1 MFCYQT
7 CKHKLVANTYING
20 MVNYLKRLK
29 KYRFILLLILSLTLL
44 GARIN
49 NVFPQSIKSRISRG
63 ETVNIL
69 LMGVDARPGEEQNTR
84 SDVMV
89 LASINYKLDKI
100 VLLSIPR
107 DTRIEG
113 RDRTGKINM
122 INQLKGPEESCKEVS
137 RLLEKDVEYYVITNF
152 EGFEKM
158 IDTLG
163 GVDMNVDI
171 NLRSYTNGVFLE
183 KGNRH
188 LNGKEALTYA
198 RFRETQQGDIG
209 RTARQ
214 QNLLKALAQQLGR
227 KENVARL
234 PRLLAQLRENVH
246 SNISL
251 SDIVYLAN
259 LIPGLKEDD
268 IINQTLPGYH
278 YVDPYSGASYWEVDR
293 EIARSIIDSLFK
305 GERFEVYLEAPPWAR
320 DY

>member
-1 MFCYQT
+1 M
-7 CKHKLVANTYING
+7 
-20 MVNYLKRLK
+20 KRLK
-29 KYRFILLLILSLTLL
+29 KYRLILLLILSLTLV
-44 GARIN
+44 GAEINSVFPHSIKIRIN
-49 NVFPQSIKSRISRG
+49 RG
-63 ETVNIL
+63 EIINIL

-89 LASINYKLDKI
+89 VASINFKLDKI

-113 RDRTGKINM
+113 WDRTGKINM

-137 RLLEKDVEYYVITNF
+137 RLLDKDVEYYIITNF

-163 GVDMNVDI
+163 GVDMYVDI
-171 NLRSYTNGVFLE
+171 DLRSYTNGVFLE
-183 KGNRH
+183 KGNHH

-214 QNLLKALAQQLGR
+214 QNLLKALARQLGR
-227 KENVARL
+227 KENVASL
-234 PRLLAQLRENVH
+234 PRLLSQLRENVQ

-251 SDIVYLAN
+251 SDTVYLAN

-293 EIARSIIDSLFK
+293 EIARNIIDSLFK
-305 GERFEVYLEAPPWAR
+305 GERFEVHLQAPPWAR

>member
-1 MFCYQT
+1 
-7 CKHKLVANTYING
+7 

-44 GARIN
+44 GAGIN
-49 NVFPQSIKSRISRG
+49 NVFPQSIKSRINRG

-84 SDVMV
+84 SDTMV
-89 LASINYKLDKI
+89 VASINYKLDKI

-113 RDRTGKINM
+113 WDRTGKINM

-183 KGNRH
+183 KGYRH

-214 QNLLKALAQQLGR
+214 QNLLKALAEQLGR

-234 PRLLAQLRENVH
+234 PRLLAQLRENVQ

-278 YVDPYSGASYWEVDR
+278 YVDPYSGTSYWEVDR

-305 GERFEVYLEAPPWAR
+305 GERFEVHLQAPPWAR

>member
-1 MFCYQT
+1 
-7 CKHKLVANTYING
+7 

-29 KYRFILLLILSLTLL
+29 KYRLILLLILSLTLV
-44 GARIN
+44 GAEINSVFPHSIKIRIN
-49 NVFPQSIKSRISRG
+49 RG
-63 ETVNIL
+63 EIINIL

-89 LASINYKLDKI
+89 VASINFKLDKI

-113 RDRTGKINM
+113 WDRTGKINM

-137 RLLEKDVEYYVITNF
+137 RLLDKDVEYYIITNF

-163 GVDMNVDI
+163 GVDMYVDI
-171 NLRSYTNGVFLE
+171 DLRSYTNGVFLE
-183 KGNRH
+183 KGNHH

-214 QNLLKALAQQLGR
+214 QNLLKALARQLGR
-227 KENVARL
+227 KENVASL
-234 PRLLAQLRENVH
+234 PRLLSQLRENVQ

-293 EIARSIIDSLFK
+293 EIARSIIDSLFM
-305 GERFEVYLEAPPWAR
+305 GERFEVHLQAPPWAR

>member
-1 MFCYQT
+1 
-7 CKHKLVANTYING
+7 

-29 KYRFILLLILSLTLL
+29 KYRLILLLILSLTLV
-44 GARIN
+44 GAEINSVFPHSIKIRIN
-49 NVFPQSIKSRISRG
+49 RG
-63 ETVNIL
+63 EIINIL

-89 LASINYKLDKI
+89 VASINFKLDKI

-113 RDRTGKINM
+113 WDRTGKINM

-137 RLLEKDVEYYVITNF
+137 RLLDKDVEYYIITNF

-163 GVDMNVDI
+163 GVDMYVDI
-171 NLRSYTNGVFLE
+171 DLRSYTNGVFLE
-183 KGNRH
+183 KGNHH

-214 QNLLKALAQQLGR
+214 QNLLKALARQLGR
-227 KENVARL
+227 KENVASL
-234 PRLLAQLRENVH
+234 PRLLSQLRENVQ

-251 SDIVYLAN
+251 SDIVHLAN

-305 GERFEVYLEAPPWAR
+305 GERFEVHLQAPPWAR

>member
-1 MFCYQT
+1 M
-7 CKHKLVANTYING
+7 
-20 MVNYLKRLK
+20 KRLK
-29 KYRFILLLILSLTLL
+29 KYRLILLLILSLTLV
-44 GARIN
+44 GAEINSVFPHSIKIRIN
-49 NVFPQSIKSRISRG
+49 RG
-63 ETVNIL
+63 EIINIL

-89 LASINYKLDKI
+89 VASINFKLDKI

-113 RDRTGKINM
+113 WDRTGKINM

-137 RLLEKDVEYYVITNF
+137 RLLDKDVEYYIITNF

-163 GVDMNVDI
+163 GVDMYVDI
-171 NLRSYTNGVFLE
+171 DLRSYTNGVFLE
-183 KGNRH
+183 KGNHH

-214 QNLLKALAQQLGR
+214 QNLLKALARQLGR
-227 KENVARL
+227 KENVASL
-234 PRLLAQLRENVH
+234 PRLLSQLRENVQ

-251 SDIVYLAN
+251 SDTVYLAN

-293 EIARSIIDSLFK
+293 EIARSIIDSLFM
-305 GERFEVYLEAPPWAR
+305 GERFEVHLQAPPWAR

>member
-1 MFCYQT
+1 
-7 CKHKLVANTYING
+7 
-20 MVNYLKRLK
+20 LKRLK
-29 KYRFILLLILSLTLL
+29 KYRLILLLILSLTLV
-44 GARIN
+44 GAEINSVFPHSIKIRIN
-49 NVFPQSIKSRISRG
+49 RG
-63 ETVNIL
+63 EIINIL

-89 LASINYKLDKI
+89 VASINFKLDKI

-113 RDRTGKINM
+113 WDRTGKINM

-137 RLLEKDVEYYVITNF
+137 RLLDKDVEYYIITNF

-163 GVDMNVDI
+163 GVDMYVDI
-171 NLRSYTNGVFLE
+171 DLRSYTNGVFLE
-183 KGNRH
+183 KGNHH

-214 QNLLKALAQQLGR
+214 QNLLKALARQLGR
-227 KENVARL
+227 KENVASL
-234 PRLLAQLRENVH
+234 PRLLSQLRENVQ

-251 SDIVYLAN
+251 SDTVYLAN

-293 EIARSIIDSLFK
+293 EIARSIIDSLFM
-305 GERFEVYLEAPPWAR
+305 GERFEVHLQAPPWAR

>member
-1 MFCYQT
+1 M
-7 CKHKLVANTYING
+7 
-20 MVNYLKRLK
+20 KRLK
-29 KYRFILLLILSLTLL
+29 KYRLILLLILSLTLV
-44 GARIN
+44 GAEINSVFPHSIKIRIN
-49 NVFPQSIKSRISRG
+49 RG
-63 ETVNIL
+63 EIINIL

-89 LASINYKLDKI
+89 VASINFKLDKI

-113 RDRTGKINM
+113 WDRTGKINM

-137 RLLEKDVEYYVITNF
+137 RLLDKDVEYYIITNF

-163 GVDMNVDI
+163 GVDMYVDI
-171 NLRSYTNGVFLE
+171 DLRSYTNGVFLE
-183 KGNRH
+183 KGNHH

-214 QNLLKALAQQLGR
+214 QNLLKALARQLGR
-227 KENVARL
+227 KENVASL
-234 PRLLAQLRENVH
+234 PRLLSQLRENVQ

-251 SDIVYLAN
+251 SDTVYLAN

-305 GERFEVYLEAPPWAR
+305 GERFEVHLQAPPWAR

>member
-1 MFCYQT
+1 MT
-7 CKHKLVANTYING
+7 
-20 MVNYLKRLK
+20 
-29 KYRFILLLILSLTLL
+29 
-44 GARIN
+44 
-49 NVFPQSIKSRISRG
+49 
-63 ETVNIL
+63 
-69 LMGVDARPGEEQNTR
+69 
-84 SDVMV
+84 
-89 LASINYKLDKI
+89 
-100 VLLSIPR
+100 
-107 DTRIEG
+107 
-113 RDRTGKINM
+113 
-122 INQLKGPEESCKEVS
+122 NQLKGPEESCNEVS
-137 RLLEKDVEYYVITNF
+137 RLLEKDVEHYVITNF

-163 GVDMNVDI
+163 GVDMYVDI
-171 NLRSYTNGVFLE
+171 DLKSYTNGVFLE

-214 QNLLKALAQQLGR
+214 QNLLKALARQLGR
-227 KENVARL
+227 KQNVARL
-234 PRLLAQLRENVH
+234 PRLLAQLRENVQ

-259 LIPGLKEDD
+259 LVPGLREDD

-305 GERFEVYLEAPPWAR
+305 GERFEVHLQAPPWAR

>member
-1 MFCYQT
+1 
-7 CKHKLVANTYING
+7 
-20 MVNYLKRLK
+20 
-29 KYRFILLLILSLTLL
+29 
-44 GARIN
+44 
-49 NVFPQSIKSRISRG
+49 
-63 ETVNIL
+63 
-69 LMGVDARPGEEQNTR
+69 MGVDARPGEEQNTR

-89 LASINYKLDKI
+89 VASINFKLDKI

-113 RDRTGKINM
+113 WDRTGKINM

-137 RLLEKDVEYYVITNF
+137 RLLDKDVEYYIITNF

-163 GVDMNVDI
+163 GVDMYVDI
-171 NLRSYTNGVFLE
+171 DLRSYTNGVFLE
-183 KGNRH
+183 KGNHH

-214 QNLLKALAQQLGR
+214 QNLLKALARQLGR
-227 KENVARL
+227 KENVASL
-234 PRLLAQLRENVH
+234 PRLLSQLRENVQ

-251 SDIVYLAN
+251 SDTVYLAN

-293 EIARSIIDSLFK
+293 EIARSIIDSLFM
-305 GERFEVYLEAPPWAR
+305 GERFEVHLQAPPWAM

>member
-1 MFCYQT
+1 M
-7 CKHKLVANTYING
+7 
-20 MVNYLKRLK
+20 KRLK
-29 KYRFILLLILSLTLL
+29 KYRLILLLILSLTLV
-44 GARIN
+44 GAEINSVFPHSIKIRIN
-49 NVFPQSIKSRISRG
+49 RG
-63 ETVNIL
+63 EIINIL

-89 LASINYKLDKI
+89 VASINFKLDKI

-113 RDRTGKINM
+113 WDRTGKINM

-137 RLLEKDVEYYVITNF
+137 RLLDKDVEYYIITNF

-163 GVDMNVDI
+163 GVDMYVDI
-171 NLRSYTNGVFLE
+171 DLRSYTNGVFLE
-183 KGNRH
+183 KGNHH

-214 QNLLKALAQQLGR
+214 QNLLKALARQLGR
-227 KENVARL
+227 KENVASL
-234 PRLLAQLRENVH
+234 PRLLSQLRENVQ

-251 SDIVYLAN
+251 SDTVYLAN

-305 GERFEVYLEAPPWAR
+305 GERFEVHLQAPPWAM

>member
-1 MFCYQT
+1 
-7 CKHKLVANTYING
+7 

-29 KYRFILLLILSLTLL
+29 KYRLILLLILSLTLV
-44 GARIN
+44 GAEINSVFPHSIKIRIN
-49 NVFPQSIKSRISRG
+49 RG
-63 ETVNIL
+63 EIINIL

-89 LASINYKLDKI
+89 VASINFKLDKI

-113 RDRTGKINM
+113 WDRTGKINM

-137 RLLEKDVEYYVITNF
+137 RLLDKDVEYYIITNF

-163 GVDMNVDI
+163 GVDMYVDI
-171 NLRSYTNGVFLE
+171 DLRSYTNGVFLE
-183 KGNRH
+183 KGNHH

-214 QNLLKALAQQLGR
+214 QNLLKALARQLGR
-227 KENVARL
+227 KENVASL
-234 PRLLAQLRENVH
+234 PRLLSQLRENVQ

-251 SDIVYLAN
+251 SDTVYLAN

-293 EIARSIIDSLFK
+293 EIARSIIDSLFM
-305 GERFEVYLEAPPWAR
+305 GERFEVHLQAPPWAR